1 MLRVG
6 ILGGGAIGG
15 TVARALRASGAH
27 PCVLTGVVTRS
38 SPTTVDDLISSSDVV
53 VEAAGHQ
60 ALETYGP
67 HIVRSGVDLLVVSV
81 GALVDERLIER
92 MKPSGRGRLLISAG
106 AIGGLEILKAAALLG
121 PLERVSL
128 ESTKPPAVLVQ
139 DWMGQRLIRRLK
151 EHRGPVEAFR
161 GTARD
166 AARRF
171 PQSANVAA
179 TLGLATVGLD
189 ATEVVVVGD
198 PSLQCTR
205 HVIRAAGPAGTY
217 EFAIQNNPS
226 PENPRTS
233 AVVPYAILKALLEL
247 STNTF
252 VGV

>member
-15 TVARALRASGAH
+15 TVARALRASATH
-27 PCVLTGVVTRS
+27 RCVLTGVVTRRS
-38 SPTTVDDLISSSDVV
+38 RTTVDDLIGSSDVV

-67 HIVRSGVDLLVVSV
+67 HIVGSGVDILVVSV
-81 GALVDERLIER
+81 GALVDEGLTAR
-92 MKPSGRGRLLISAG
+92 MKPSVGGRLMISSG
-106 AIGGLEILKAAALLG
+106 AIGGLELLKAAALQG
-121 PLERVSL
+121 SLEGVSL
-128 ESTKPPAVLVQ
+128 ESTKPPDILVQ
-139 DWMGQRLIRRLK
+139 DWMDQRLIRRLQ
-151 EHRGPVEAFR
+151 EHHGPVEAFR

-205 HVIRAAGPAGTY
+205 HVIRATGTAGTY
-217 EFAIQNNPS
+217 EFAIWNNPS

-233 AVVPYAILKALLEL
+233 AVVPYAILRALLQM
-247 STNTF
+247 STNAF
-252 VGV
+252 VVM